1 MRFAQPETTA
11 AMRWADS
18 SPAATVCSMT
28 DFLLHVALTV
38 FMISSRCA
46 CVWLL
51 GCVLRR
57 GLLQDEEGVLSGI
70 GLTSVDEC
78 LSVVDPP
85 LSWKWMCSGD
95 AAWRYVVDRAFPA
108 VFPRTLRPRTNSTI
122 ISTLGLTTLMNH
134 RNVKKV
140 FYPEGRVCTT
150 TALCE

>member
-95 AAWRYVVDRAFPA
+95 AAWSRFPLPGQDRFVSAAVCFIELDVCALAGVSARLLAPA
-108 VFPRTLRPRTNSTI
+108 LHTSDGVGNS
-122 ISTLGLTTLMNH
+122 
-134 RNVKKV
+134 
-140 FYPEGRVCTT
+140 C
-150 TALCE
+150 